1 MHAEKIGL
9 MVYAARELAH
19 LYAAEGIDTP
29 EQFIFTRS
37 EDGMDIP
44 PSTAVRV
51 TVELL
56 HKPDPEVTPVLS
68 AEELVGV

>member
-1 MHAEKIGL
+1 MHDDKVRL

-29 EQFIFTRS
+29 EQFIFTRG
-37 EDGMDIP
+37 EDGIDIP
-44 PSTAVRV
+44 PSTVVRV

-56 HKPDPEVTPVLS
+56 HNPDPEVTPVLDMS
-68 AEELVGV
+68 EIIGV